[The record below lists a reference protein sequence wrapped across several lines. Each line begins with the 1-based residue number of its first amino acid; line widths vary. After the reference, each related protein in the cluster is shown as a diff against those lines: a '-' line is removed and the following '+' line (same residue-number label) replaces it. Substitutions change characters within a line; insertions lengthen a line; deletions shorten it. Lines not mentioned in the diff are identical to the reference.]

1 MLKYM
6 NTYSHEEGLFSNIR
20 VGLRRL
26 VNNNCIDYK
35 RIFLLSYCEVQIIG
49 LYLKSKSL

>member
-26 VNNNCIDYK
+26 VNNNCIVLQTD
-35 RIFLLSYCEVQIIG
+35 ILTFIL
-49 LYLKSKSL
+49 